1 MAVSDQVKVDGA
13 ETVDKVKVPEEVLV
27 AAGKVPEVDLVPDK
41 VEEVDRVEALVDLA
55 ADPGDLGAD
64 QGDLGDLGAVSVVG
78 EVTAKGGLVDP
89 EDLAAMVRVEDVA
102 TDKVMVVAVDE
113 MEGAEAEM
121 AAVVPVEE
129 QAEEPVVLELEKQK
143 LFSGLRP
150 LSIPCKWIFRNL
162 LKES

>member
-27 AAGKVPEVDLVPDK
+27 AAGKGLEVDLVPDK
-41 VEEVDRVEALVDLA
+41 VEEVAQVDRVEALVDLA

-64 QGDLGDLGAVSVVG
+64 QGDLGAVSVVG